1 MKKGN
6 IAVCPVPVI
15 VRLFDCIPD
24 IHKMLLQSKFNKI
37 NANQVLQY
45 NHVCGVTVS

>member
-15 VRLFDCIPD
+15 VMLFDCIPD
-24 IHKMLLQSKFNKI
+24 KMLLQSKFNVD
-37 NANQVLQY
+37 QVLQY
-45 NHVCGVTVS
+45 MCVG